1 MYRKRSAIVILVL
14 LYFFCP
20 FSAGL
25 NALAEEPDDP
35 AARLPSVEES
45 ATMESGVT
53 PYTAD
58 EFDQLTDDQKT
69 EVYLNS
75 PELLPPNFD
84 PNQYSEILYSS
95 SEN

>member
-1 MYRKRSAIVILVL
+1 MSRKRSVIVILVL
-14 LYFFCP
+14 LYLFCP

-35 AARLPSVEES
+35 AALLPSVEDS
-45 ATMESGVT
+45 AASESGVT

-58 EFDQLTDDQKT
+58 EFDQLTDDQKK

-84 PNQYSEILYSS
+84 PNLYSDLLYS
-95 SEN
+95 NQ